1 MNPKI
6 PKVLVLYGEGSTG
19 ESETV
24 RAFLLAKFTVE
35 LRHINDVI
43 RDQLSTDTLSKEYAV
58 LAIPGGFTFCDDL
71 GAGRIYALKMMYQ
84 LKWDL
89 TQFVARGGLVIGIGN
104 GFQTLIQ
111 MGTFG
116 KELSISPNVSGK
128 YLDDWTRVIPRGS
141 CCVWLKGA
149 GNMDLPTRHS
159 QGRIIL
165 STARRAETL
174 DKMERYGMRCL
185 TYEENISGSE
195 ESIAGLC
202 DPSGRI
208 FGIMTHPE
216 SALSWTNHP
225 DWTLQRSRASSPG
238 QGLII
243 FENAFSEVMSS
254 Q

>member
-1 MNPKI
+1 MIAKT

-24 RAFLLAKFTVE
+24 RAFLLAKFSVE

-43 RDQLSTDTLSKEYAV
+43 RDQINTDSLSKEYSV
-58 LAIPGGFTFCDDL
+58 LAFPGGFTFCDYL
-71 GAGRIYALKMMYQ
+71 GAGRLYALKVMHQ

-89 TQFVARGGLVIGIGN
+89 PQFAARGGLVIGMSN
-104 GFQTLIQ
+104 GFQTLIH
-111 MGTFG
+111 MGIFG
-116 KELSISPNVSGK
+116 KEISISPNVNGK
-128 YLDDWTRVIPRGS
+128 YMDDWTRVIPRGNR
-141 CCVWLKGA
+141 CVWLRGA
-149 GNMDLPTRHS
+149 GSMDLPTRHS

-185 TYEENISGSE
+185 TYEENMNGSE
-195 ESIAGLC
+195 EGIAGLC

-208 FGIMTHPE
+208 FGIMSHPE
-216 SALSWTNHP
+216 SALNWTNHP

-243 FENAFSEVMSS
+243 FENAFAEVMSA